1 MTAPRAVGEQVFR
14 RKISP
19 LEWWFLGH
27 PGDLNPT
34 FGVVV
39 EGEGSLDTGRLAEA
53 IATASEACPGARLVR
68 RGQEW
73 VDGGTPPPLKVVNV
87 PADADLLKL
96 PELRDCVAE
105 PFCEVVLVRREAGG
119 RLAVAFRAHHAV
131 MDAHGLLTWARDIF
145 HALRGEPVVGAPDAI
160 ADRDV
165 YTRLPGRADSAA
177 PHADKPP
184 IMGSCKPLA
193 QARTVLARRSL
204 QGRYPGI
211 TARLAA
217 LLAEVVAEQ
226 PGGAREAA
234 FYVPVDLRYY
244 RPEVRSTANL
254 SLGMPVRVSAGE
266 DWADVHARLLRAVKE
281 GAPAQNVVPDV
292 ALTAP
297 LTAIESILLETNR
310 RTRAAERFPVDA
322 VLSHAGRVD
331 LGDLCAPGFTAHT
344 AFIMER
350 PLPGEAPVFNVLELD
365 WHTEI
370 TVAWWDGDVTQA
382 RLDALLGRLVA
393 RLGTHATP
401 LPQAG
406 RPATGPEPADVVT
419 RFLQCVSE
427 TPDAPALDGGPD
439 GVLTY
444 RQLERRTAAVAAALR
459 ARGAGPETVVGV
471 LGDRSAAATIAVWGV
486 LRAGAAYLPI
496 DARNPDARIAGLLA
510 DAQAPICLV
519 QRPYDVRDC
528 LPQGCVRLV
537 VDEDLAADADLP
549 AVEIRD
555 DQLAFLIYT
564 SGSTGRPKGVEIP
577 HGALRAWTD
586 WAIRDL
592 GFDADTRVPM
602 LASLGFDVAACAL
615 YLPLLAG
622 GTAVLRPAEISHAM
636 LRELLLDSGANTLMM
651 TPSHLALINRLGLR
665 PKGFRAVVLMGEPLS
680 TAVAR
685 EAQRVFGED
694 CAIVNS
700 YGPTETTVVMTL
712 HPFDADGG
720 APETA
725 VVPLGLPTTGTSVF
739 VLDKHGRFAPDGETG
754 EIWIGGLQ
762 LARGY
767 RGQPELTRRAFVR
780 LADGTRVYRSGD
792 LARRTPGGPLE
803 FVSRVDDQVKILGH
817 RVEPAETAHV
827 LRGHPAVAEV
837 VVLARPSG
845 EHKALAAYVVR
856 APGSDVSAD
865 ELTAHASA
873 ALPAYLVP
881 AATVF
886 VEAIPHTINGK
897 VDARRLPDPF
907 AHVPVPAASAA
918 GRDALTA
925 AIAAVWSEILGIDP
939 ERLDD
944 DTDFQQL
951 GGNSLELLTMLATVA
966 GRVVDVPARAGFDA
980 ALPALVR
987 APTLRSVTAAV
998 HEASQAKA
1006 CQPNEPRSV
1015 YGVK

>member
-1 MTAPRAVGEQVFR
+1 VTASRAVGEQVFR

-39 EGEGSLDTGRLAEA
+39 EGGGSLDTGRLAEA
-53 IATASEACPGARLVR
+53 IATASAACPGARLVR

-73 VDGGTPPPLKVVNV
+73 VDGGTPPPLKVVDV

-105 PFCEVVLVRREAGG
+105 PFCEVVLVRREAGS

-131 MDAHGLLTWARDIF
+131 MDAQGLLTWARDIF

-160 ADRDV
+160 SDRDV
-165 YTRLPGRADSAA
+165 CAQLPGRAESAA
-177 PHADKPP
+177 PQPDKPP
-184 IMGSCKPLA
+184 IMGSCKPVA

-292 ALTAP
+292 TLTAP
-297 LTAIESILLETNR
+297 LRAIESILRETNR
-310 RTRAAERFPVDA
+310 RTRAAERFPVNA

-350 PLPGEAPVFNVLELD
+350 PLPGEAPALNVLELD

-382 RLDALLGRLVA
+382 RLDALLERLVA
-393 RLGTHATP
+393 RLATHATP

-406 RPATGPEPADVVT
+406 RPATGPEPADVVS
-419 RFLQCVSE
+419 RFLQRVTE
-427 TPDAPALDGGPD
+427 TPDAPALDGGAE

-444 RQLERRTAAVAAALR
+444 RQLERRTAALR

-519 QRPYDVRDC
+519 QHPYDVRDC
-528 LPQGCVRLV
+528 LPPGCVRLV
-537 VDEDLAADADLP
+537 VDEDLAAAADLSAP
-549 AVEIRD
+549 EIRD

-685 EAQRVFGED
+685 EAQHVFGED

-700 YGPTETTVVMTL
+700 YGPTETTVIMTL

-720 APETA
+720 ATEAA

-739 VLDKHGRFAPDGETG
+739 VLDEHGRFAADGETG
-754 EIWIGGLQ
+754 EIWIGGPQ

-856 APGSDVSAD
+856 APGTDVSAA
-865 ELTAHASA
+865 ELAAHASA

-907 AHVPVPAASAA
+907 AHVPVPAVSAA

-925 AIAAVWSEILGIDP
+925 AIAGVWSEILGIDP
-939 ERLDD
+939 DRLDD

-951 GGNSLELLTMLATVA
+951 GGNSLKLLTMLATVA

-980 ALPALVR
+980 ALPELVR
-987 APTLRSVTAAV
+987 SSTLRSVAAAV
-998 HEASQAKA
+998 HDA
-1006 CQPNEPRSV
+1006 V